1 MSIEQDKINEDHEY
15 RIKKLEDLLR
25 AALGPCP
32 QCTGSG
38 MIYSNNEH
46 EGMSV
51 PDRCD
56 RCNGSGKIPLDVA
69 DMMERFK
76 KEARDELESL
86 VNNELPF

>member
-1 MSIEQDKINEDHEY
+1 
-15 RIKKLEDLLR
+15 
-25 AALGPCP
+25 
-32 QCTGSG
+32 
-38 MIYSNNEH
+38 MIYSTQ